1 MNNSE
6 IKKAE
11 FVDITV
17 QCKVVWTKTS
27 SVMPSIPYKKYI
39 SSVNIA
45 WQWWKSLI
53 KWSIVNRLLDT
64 KQIIVVIIY

>member
-27 SVMPSIPYKKYI
+27 SVMPSIPYIKYI
-39 SSVNIA
+39 SSVNIG
-45 WQWWKSLI
+45 QWWKSLI

>member
-17 QCKVVWTKTS
+17 QCQVVWTKTS
-27 SVMPSIPYKKYI
+27 SVMPIPYMKYI
-39 SSVNIA
+39 SSVNIGH
-45 WQWWKSLI
+45 
-53 KWSIVNRLLDT
+53 
-64 KQIIVVIIY
+64 

>member
-17 QCKVVWTKTS
+17 QCQVVWTKTS
-27 SVMPSIPYKKYI
+27 SVMPSIPYIKYI
-39 SSVNIA
+39 SSVNIGK
-45 WQWWKSLI
+45 WWKSLI

-64 KQIIVVIIY
+64 KQIIIVIIY